1 MSRDLIRL
9 LQAQVNLVGGHSL
22 VVDGLYGP
30 LTHAATMATLPAP
43 PELPSKPGGEAL
55 VPAAWMP
62 NARMSRIHVHW
73 TAGNHRANAT
83 DLRHYH
89 ILVEGDGKVVRGNPS
104 IALNEAPARAGHAA
118 HTLNANS
125 GAIGVAMCGMVGAV
139 ERPFNAGRAPLT
151 LVQWNNMV
159 HVVAELASR
168 YGIPV
173 TRTTVLTHAEVQP
186 NLGIAQRGKWDIA
199 ILAFDTSFDTPAKV
213 GDRMRNEIAR
223 LSRQEG

>member
-9 LQAQVNLVGGHSL
+9 LQAQVNLVGGHGL

-30 LTHAATMATLPAP
+30 RTHAATMATLPAP
-43 PELPSKPGGEAL
+43 PELPGKPGGDAL

-62 NARMSRIHVHW
+62 NARMTRVIVHW

-83 DLRHYH
+83 DKRHYH
-89 ILVEGDGKVVRGNPS
+89 ILVEGDGKVVRGNPVIGGPVS
-104 IALNEAPARAGHAA
+104 
-118 HTLNANS
+118 HTLNANT

-159 HVVAELASR
+159 HVVAELAAR
-168 YGIPV
+168 YAIPV

-186 NLGIAQRGKWDIA
+186 NLGIAQRGKWDIQ
-199 ILAFDTSFDTPAKV
+199 ILPFDQSFNTPAKV
-213 GDRMRNEIAR
+213 GDRMRSEITA
-223 LSRQEG
+223 LAMKS